1 MSTAVSTPPA
11 PPPAPPPTEGASV
24 PKRRRWLGHPWIRN
38 ALGLAVLAAI
48 VGGLVAFDRLG
59 NSGELGPLDTRS
71 AEIGELAP
79 AFALRDP
86 EGNIRQLSDYRGQVV
101 WINFWATWC
110 GPCRRE
116 LPEIQSLADEFQDE
130 GLVVLAVNFQE
141 SAGRAVSFWEELDLD
156 LPILLDS
163 NGEVAEQYRTRNF
176 PNNFFIDRDGI
187 LRALRM
193 GFLTEGEMREKLAE
207 VGLQASV
214 LLDVQ

>member
-1 MSTAVSTPPA
+1 
-11 PPPAPPPTEGASV
+11 
-24 PKRRRWLGHPWIRN
+24 
-38 ALGLAVLAAI
+38 LGLAVLAAI
-48 VGGLVAFDRLG
+48 VGGLVAFDRWVY
-59 NSGELGPLDTRS
+59 SDDLGPLDTRS
-71 AEIGELAP
+71 PEIGELAP

-86 EGNIRQLSDYRGQVV
+86 EGNIRQLSDYRGRVV

-116 LPEIQSLADEFQDE
+116 LPEIQRLADEFRDE

-141 SAGRAVSFWEELDLD
+141 SAGTAVSFWEELDLD

-163 NGEVAEQYRTRNF
+163 SGEVAEQYRTRNL
-176 PNNFFIDRDGI
+176 PNNFFIDRDGV

-207 VGLQASV
+207 VGLQAPV